1 VKRRDSAPGVN
12 GPLVKKGIT
21 YFVARYRGP
30 DGKPHR
36 EHRATRYEA
45 HKLLELR
52 KSEIKAGVFI
62 GPRKTHG
69 NTFAMLTEDAIK
81 SKAVTLTKSTVDT
94 DNFRKVKILR
104 IIGNLRIDALSSTVI
119 ENALGELKTR
129 EKLKA
134 STANRYRSFISSVC
148 KHGVDTGKLGSNPC
162 VRVRRFKE
170 GPSRDRYLFDDEE
183 VNLRRAIL
191 DDEEDGARHVWEF
204 HLALYTG
211 MRRGELFHLRWK
223 NVNLAEK
230 TARPVGKTGPRYIP
244 LNPDALRALEALS
257 VYTEGKEF
265 VIVEKNERPGAT
277 RDFRNWFEKAIR
289 RAKVSDFHFHDIR
302 HTFGSRHVMKGTDL
316 RTLQELMG
324 HKGPAM
330 TARYAHL
337 SKGHVRKAADR
348 LKSQKEPQPG
358 GSHD

>member
-1 VKRRDSAPGVN
+1 MKRRESAPGVN

-36 EHRATRYEA
+36 EHRATWYEA

-52 KSEIKAGVFI
+52 KAEIKSGVFV

-69 NTFAMLTEDAIK
+69 NTFSMLVKEAIK

-104 IIGNLRIDALSSTVI
+104 IIGNHRIDALSTTVI
-119 ENALGELKTR
+119 ETALGELKVR
-129 EKLKA
+129 ENLKA
-134 STANRYRSFISSVC
+134 ATANRYRSFVHSVC
-148 KHGVDTGKLGSNPC
+148 QHGVKTGKLGSNPC
-162 VRVRRFKE
+162 SRVRRFKE
-170 GPSRDRYLFDDEE
+170 GPSRDRYLLDDEE
-183 VNLRRAIL
+183 VKLRSAIL
-191 DDEEDGARHVWEF
+191 EDEEHGTRHIWEF

-211 MRRGELFHLRWK
+211 MRRGELFHLPWRS
-223 NVNLAEK
+223 VNLAEK
-230 TARPVGKTGPRYIP
+230 TARPAGKTGPRYIP
-244 LNPDALRALEALS
+244 LNRDAIKALEALS
-257 VYTEGKEF
+257 VYTEHEAF
-265 VIVEKNERPGAT
+265 VIAEKNDRPGAT
-277 RDFRNWFEKAIR
+277 RDFRNWFEKAVR
-289 RAKVSDFHFHDIR
+289 RAKVSDFRFHDIR

-316 RTLQELMG
+316 RTLQDLMG
-324 HKGPAM
+324 HKGPTM

-348 LKSQKEPQPG
+348 LKS
-358 GSHD
+358 

>member
-1 VKRRDSAPGVN
+1 VKRRDTAPGVN
-12 GPLVKKGIT
+12 GPLVKNGIT

-36 EHRATRYEA
+36 EHRASWYDA
-45 HKLLELR
+45 HKLLETR
-52 KSEIKAGVFI
+52 KAEIKAGIFV

-69 NTFAMLTEDAIK
+69 NTFAMLTKEAIK

-104 IIGNLRIDALSSTVI
+104 IIGNLRIDTLSPAAILGAL
-119 ENALGELKTR
+119 AELKAR
-129 EKLKA
+129 EGLKA
-134 STANRYRSFISSVC
+134 STLNRYRSFVSSVC

-170 GPSRDRYLFDDEE
+170 GPSRDRYLLDDEE
-183 VNLRRAIL
+183 VKLRCAIL
-191 DDEEDGARHVWEF
+191 DDEEEGARHVWEF

-211 MRRGELFHLRWK
+211 MRRGELFHLRWA
-223 NVNLAEK
+223 NVNLAER

-244 LNPDALRALEALS
+244 LNPDAIKALEALS
-257 VYTEGKEF
+257 VHTEGQEF
-265 VIVEKNERPGAT
+265 VIVEKNDHPGAM
-277 RDFRNWFEKAIR
+277 RDFRSWFEKAVR

-348 LKSQKEPQPG
+348 LKS
-358 GSHD
+358 